1 MIADRRRAMYRCL
14 LYLAADAR
22 TRHAREYPMSSNT
35 DLIESFY
42 QALQRRD
49 GAAMTRCY
57 HADAHFRDPVFDLRG
72 AEVGAMWCML
82 TTRGKDL
89 EVNYDN
95 VRSDSDS
102 GSANWQ
108 ARYTFSASGR
118 KVVNIISAHFQFRD
132 GLFVE
137 HQDTF
142 DLWRWSRMALG
153 ISGLL
158 LGWSPLL
165 QNTVRQRGAAGLAQ
179 FIAAEKSTDQ

>member
-1 MIADRRRAMYRCL
+1 
-14 LYLAADAR
+14 
-22 TRHAREYPMSSNT
+22 MSTSHI

-49 GAAMTRCY
+49 GEAMTRCY
-57 HADAHFRDPVFDLRG
+57 HTDAHFRDPVFNLRG
-72 AEVGAMWCML
+72 AEVGAMWRML

-89 EVNYDN
+89 EVSYDSVQAN
-95 VRSDSDS
+95 ADA

-108 ARYTFSASGR
+108 ARYTFSGSGR
-118 KVVNIISAHFQFRD
+118 KVLNIISARFQFRD
-132 GLFVE
+132 GLIIE
-137 HQDTF
+137 HNDSF

-165 QNTVRQRGAAGLAQ
+165 QNTIRKRGAAGLAQ
-179 FIAAEKSTDQ
+179 FIASEKSTGQ

>member
-1 MIADRRRAMYRCL
+1 MNIS
-14 LYLAADAR
+14 
-22 TRHAREYPMSSNT
+22 HT

-72 AEVGAMWCML
+72 ADVGAMWRML

-89 EVNYDN
+89 EVTYDS
-95 VRSDSDS
+95 VRVDDDS

-108 ARYTFSASGR
+108 ARYTFFGSGR
-118 KVVNIISAHFQFRD
+118 RVLNMISARFRFRD
-132 GLFVE
+132 GLIVE
-137 HQDTF
+137 HNDSF

-158 LGWSPLL
+158 LGWSPML
-165 QNTVRQRGAAGLAQ
+165 QNTIRQRGAAGLAQ
-179 FIAAEKSTDQ
+179 FIAAEKSTVQ